1 MAERLGTQLQ
11 SGGLEQSIHTGLLG
25 SGLFGGASLDLNFAV
40 TKNVGPLVTFTRAS
54 SGTYVGSDGLIKTAT
69 TNLLLR
75 SEEFNETVWS
85 KTNCSIT
92 TNASTAPNGALAS
105 DKIVENTATTVGHY
119 VGPSPSYAATVGLT
133 IVYSVYAKAAERTF
147 VQLVHTGIGVAGGN
161 IIAGFDLV
169 NGTAGTPSSGAT
181 SSIIPVGDGW
191 YRCSLIYTPATTA
204 STTAQIRIALNSLA
218 SPSSYTGDGTSG
230 LFLWGAQLEQ
240 SATVGEYIPTT
251 STINSAP
258 RFDHNPTTG
267 ESLGLLVEEQRT
279 NLLSG
284 NSQNLGGSGWG
295 GAGAATLDASVVAP
309 DGTSGGVYYVSG
321 SERVCNFAGNG
332 LSAVCLSFFTKQRSG
347 QPAYYRIEVFQ
358 STDTVIS
365 LGAQDFHFAGAI
377 DGGSLNSRFSNLTRT
392 ALADGWFRFSA
403 VVTTASGTFNN
414 TARLDLEASITS
426 NYLWGAQLEAGAFPT
441 SYIPTT
447 SATVTRSAD
456 VASITGA
463 NFGTTRTNLLLRSEE
478 FDNAS
483 WNKFQATVSANTATA
498 PDGSSNADS
507 LIESAV
513 AGTHV
518 IFQNASTSASAT
530 QTFSVYAKA
539 NQRSRFQLFVSDTGV
554 NAVSG
559 VFNLSTGAVISAT
572 NAGTGSGAIA
582 SIVAL
587 GNSWYRCI
595 LTGIPASSGATVR
608 AHLYLIDNSSNQ
620 SYTGDGTS
628 GVYIWGAQLEVGSAV
643 TPYIP
648 TTTAAV
654 SVFESSWYRQDE
666 GTVFADITRQNT
678 TGFPGRV
685 LFSDGTLANSIYLYY
700 DAASNSSTFE
710 LKASNTPSVQIYGGG
725 GALNSAV
732 KAAAGW
738 QTNNAAVIYNGS
750 IQGTDSSVV
759 VPVVDQMRV
768 ANGLTGTI
776 RRLTFFPQRLPNSTL
791 QAITQ

>member
-1 MAERLGTQLQ
+1 VP
-11 SGGLEQSIHTGLLG
+11 
-25 SGLFGGASLDLNFAV
+25 SLDLRFADDKSLTDAV
-40 TKNVGPLVTFTRAS
+40 TGQSLVTFTRAS
-54 SGTYVGSDGLIKTAT
+54 SGTYVGSDGVIRTAV

-240 SATVGEYIPTT
+240 SSTVGEYIPTT
-251 STINSAP
+251 SVINSAP

-267 ESLGLLVEEQRT
+267 ESLGLLVEEART
-279 NLLSG
+279 NSIRNNTMVGAVAGTPGTLPTNWSSSAG
-284 NSQNLGGSGWG
+284 NGIAVNVIGTETENGISYIDLRFVGTATATSQ
-295 GAGAATLDASVVAP
+295 VAVRF
-309 DGTSGGVYYVSG
+309 DGTANMSALASTAYTGTVYVRRVSG
-321 SERVCNFAGNG
+321 SNANLNSVLHYLVARNSGGSNIGDSNVNITSSVSAST
-332 LSAVCLSFFTKQRSG
+332 LSANRQAITYTT
-347 QPAYYRIEVFQ
+347 PALTTTIQHDVRI
-358 STDTVIS
+358 
-365 LGAQDFHFAGAI
+365 DF
-377 DGGSLNSRFSNLTRT
+377 NN
-392 ALADGWFRFSA
+392 SA
-403 VVTTASGTFNN
+403 VI
-414 TARLDLEASITS
+414 DIT
-426 NYLWGAQLEAGAFPT
+426 LRIGLPQLEQGAFATSVIPT
-441 SYIPTT
+441 ST
-447 SATVTRSAD
+447 AAVTRSAD
-456 VASITGA
+456 VASITGT